1 MYIDFDRNEEI
12 FKSFNVQIADRD
24 KEYSIKFSNKDVNHQ
39 RQCLMVEHN
48 FNREELHSLINQL
61 YLPQSF
67 QNFVLNILHSNLDQ
81 NIFDLYLGR
90 DKDNDRIYIGMP
102 LKAMGYRL
110 EQKNNKLSQNKYL
123 SLDAE
128 EFKQYIE
135 DILKQCFP
143 NNYSEIYLN
152 LLSNIGELI
161 CDYRRFVKL
170 DSNLAKTFYIGLKDS
185 KIKNNIDHIS
195 NIVNI
200 ITNKDINIIKGFL
213 EEVADYDLS
222 MLGISNDFSA
232 TIYYRKLLG

>member
-12 FKSFNVQIADRD
+12 FKSFNVQISDRE
-24 KEYSIKFSNKDVNHQ
+24 KEYSIKFTNKDVNHQ
-39 RQCLMVEHN
+39 RQCWMVEYN

-67 QNFVLNILHSNLDQ
+67 QNFAMNILHSNLDQ
-81 NIFDLYLGR
+81 NIFDLFLGR

-102 LKAMGYRL
+102 HKAIGYRL
-110 EQKNNKLSQNKYL
+110 EQKNNQSSNNTYLYLDSQQCKH
-123 SLDAE
+123 
-128 EFKQYIE
+128 YIQ
-135 DILKQCFP
+135 DILTQCFP
-143 NNYSEIYLN
+143 NNYSETYIN
-152 LLSNIGELI
+152 LLSHIGRLI
-161 CDYRRFVKL
+161 CDNRRFVKL
-170 DSNLAKTFYIGLKDS
+170 DSNLAKTFYIGLKNS